1 MAISGSTRTAIL
13 ATLGLA
19 ILLAGSGCGGAQA
32 DTLDV
37 TYYYLPG

>member
-1 MAISGSTRTAIL
+1 MVNSCGTRNTVL

-19 ILLAGSGCGGAQA
+19 VLLAASGCGGAQA

>member
-1 MAISGSTRTAIL
+1 MAISGSTCT
-13 ATLGLA
+13 ATLAAVGFA
-19 ILLAGSGCGGAQA
+19 VLLSTLGCGGAQA

>member
-1 MAISGSTRTAIL
+1 MTFLGSTRTAIL

-19 ILLAGSGCGGAQA
+19 VLFAAPGCGGAQA